1 MSVVAVGLHERD
13 VELDLLASVAISDS
27 DLPKALGELAGSPHV
42 AEVVIVST
50 CMRTE
55 VYAVTER
62 FHDGLHDIQR
72 FFENRVQGRLDPNEL
87 AERLFVAYD
96 DSAAH
101 HLFNVA
107 AGIDSAV
114 LGEGEILRQV
124 RDAAEHAREERAAGP
139 VLDAMFRHAV
149 EVGKRS
155 RSETSIA
162 RGITSLSHVAVELV
176 SRHYDGDLDGR
187 RIVVIGAGEMGA
199 GITAALF
206 SAGRP
211 EVVVANRTAARAEMV
226 AAAHGARA
234 VSLTDIPVELA
245 DVDVVIS
252 AVASEQPVL
261 TVAALQASRDISD
274 RPLLVI
280 DAAMPRSI
288 EEGVAQLGGVGVL
301 DLDDMRKFAELQ
313 MEARRVEIASVE
325 VIVAEELERYR
336 ASARGREMAPLIAEL
351 RTKADL
357 LIEAELARVG
367 TKIERMGS
375 DGDVVAEVARRV
387 VAKLLHEPSVA
398 LKDAAGTARGER
410 LGEALRS
417 LFDL

>member
-1 MSVVAVGLHERD
+1 MSLVAVGLHERD
-13 VELDLLASVAISDS
+13 VELDLLASVAISDA
-27 DLPKALGELAGSPHV
+27 DLPKALSELAASAHL
-42 AEVVIVST
+42 AEVVVVST

-72 FFENRVQGRLDPNEL
+72 FFENRVGGRLNAVEL

-124 RDAAEHAREERAAGP
+124 RDAATHARDERASGP
-139 VLDAMFRHAV
+139 ILDGMFRHAL

-162 RGITSLSHVAVELV
+162 RGITSLAHVAVELAA
-176 SRHYDGDLDGR
+176 RHYDGDLDGR
-187 RIVVIGAGEMGA
+187 RVVVIGAGEMGA

-206 SAGRP
+206 SAGSP
-211 EVVVANRTAARAEMV
+211 EVVVANRTATRAERL
-226 AAAHGARA
+226 AAEHGARA
-234 VSLTDIPVELA
+234 VSLSEVPTELA

-252 AVASEQPVL
+252 AVNSDRPVL
-261 TVAALQASRDISD
+261 TVAEVRAARDAST
-274 RPLLVI
+274 RPLLII

-288 EEGVAQLGGVGVL
+288 EEGISSLGGVGVL
-301 DLDDMRKFAELQ
+301 DLDDMRQFAELQ
-313 MEARRVEIASVE
+313 LEARRVEIDNVE
-325 VIVAEELERYR
+325 VIIAEELERYR
-336 ASARGREMAPLIAEL
+336 ANARGREMAPLIAAL
-351 RTKADL
+351 RERADQL
-357 LIEAELARVG
+357 VAAELERARP
-367 TKIERMGS
+367 KIDRLGD

-387 VAKLLHEPSVA
+387 MAKLLHEPTVQ